1 MRIAA
6 ACYPIERIGGWFG
19 LVEKYR
25 AWVGEAAEAGA
36 DLLVFPEY
44 GAAELA
50 GIGAGAGAGPAT
62 EFEAEMVTISA
73 RLPGYW
79 DMCAELARRHRVYLL
94 AGSGPFRTDRAWVNR
109 AMFFGPDGGR
119 VVCDKQIMT
128 PWERD
133 PLGLSPGEPLRVIE
147 TPLGRIGVLICYD
160 AEFPLLARA
169 LVEAGAEI
177 LLVPSWTEAEEG
189 YNRVRIGAM
198 ARALEGQCI
207 AVQSPT
213 QGAAPWSWF
222 ADENA
227 GAAGIFAP
235 PDKGFPPSGVIA
247 RGPMNAPGWVMA
259 EVDLAALAQV
269 HSAGN
274 VRTRAHWSESP
285 GRAGPVQ
292 TVTLA

>member
-1 MRIAA
+1 MKIAA
-6 ACYPIERIGGWFG
+6 ACYPVERIGGYFG
-19 LVEKYR
+19 LVEKYG
-25 AWVGEAAEAGA
+25 AWVSEAARAGA

-50 GIGAGAGAGPAT
+50 AIGAPADAALAA
-62 EFEAEMVTISA
+62 EFETEMVAISA
-73 RLPGYW
+73 RLPAYW
-79 DMCAELARRHRVYLL
+79 AMCAELARRHGVYLL
-94 AGSGPFRTDRAWVNR
+94 SGSGPYRTQDAWVNR
-109 AMFFGPDGGR
+109 AMFFDPDGGR
-119 VVCDKQIMT
+119 VICDKQIMT

-133 PLGLSPGEPLRVIE
+133 PLGLSPGEPLRVIA

-169 LVEAGAEI
+169 LVAAGAEI

-207 AVQSPT
+207 AVQAPT

-235 PDKGFPPSGVIA
+235 PDTGFPPTGVIA
-247 RGPMNAPGWVMA
+247 EGGMNAPGWVIA
-259 EVDLAALAQV
+259 EVDLAALATV
-269 HSAGN
+269 RAAGN
-274 VRTRAHWSESP
+274 VRTRADWAESP
-285 GRAGPVQ
+285 GRAGQVQ